1 MADTNL
7 PAPAPFINVCGLK
20 YVEQD
25 GKILFSTKEIGYQLG
40 YKNPYKAVNNLF
52 NRNFKELQSF
62 SVILKLR
69 TTDGKEYEM
78 RHFTEEGVY
87 IISML
92 ANTPTAQNFRA
103 LLARLLRQIR
113 EQRVELARAEGYARG
128 RAEAVALPALQA
140 ERKLGYL
147 DGIREGKRLAQRN
160 DRLRALEKMAAYVAK
175 GLTYR
180 EIGKL
185 LGISF
190 STVGKRIARARKL
203 GFWPQQMPPA
213 PVQGSLLTDGVASG
227 SELIAEA
234 GR

>member
-1 MADTNL
+1 MADANL

-20 YVEQD
+20 YVEHD

-40 YKNPYKAVNNLF
+40 YKNPYKAINNIY
-52 NRNFKELQSF
+52 NRNQKELRGYTT
-62 SVILKLR
+62 ILKLR
-69 TTDGKEYEM
+69 IDDGREYEM

-140 ERKLGYL
+140 ERKKGYL
-147 DGIREGKRLAQRN
+147 DGLRDGKRLAQKN
-160 DRLRALEKMAAYVAK
+160 DRLAALEKMAGYVRK
-175 GLTYR
+175 GLSYR
-180 EIGKL
+180 EIGKI
-185 LGISF
+185 LGIYGMLAAQQQSF
-190 STVGKRIARARKL
+190 
-203 GFWPQQMPPA
+203 
-213 PVQGSLLTDGVASG
+213 
-227 SELIAEA
+227 
-234 GR
+234 

>member
-1 MADTNL
+1 MADANL

-20 YVEQD
+20 YVEHD
-25 GKILFSTKEIGYQLG
+25 GKVLFSTKEIGYQLG
-40 YKNPYKAVNNLF
+40 YKNPYKAINNLF

-69 TTDGKEYEM
+69 ATDGKEYDM

-128 RAEAVALPALQA
+128 RAEAVTLPALQA

-147 DGIREGKRLAQRN
+147 DGLREGKKLAQKN
-160 DRLRALEKMAAYVAK
+160 DRLHALEKMVGYVQK
-175 GLTYR
+175 GLSYR
-180 EIGKL
+180 EIGKI
-185 LGISF
+185 LGISK
-190 STVGKRIARARKL
+190 SAVGQRIAAAKKK
-203 GFWPQQMPPA
+203 GFWPRHMPPA
-213 PVQGSLLTDGVASG
+213 PVQGNLLEVGA
-227 SELIAEA
+227 
-234 GR
+234 